1 MGDLL
6 ILVLDLKFVA
16 AQCIESPVPTL
27 ATMPPTILP
36 EPAHVDEPQQAGDYA
51 AVLSQVAANRQPL
64 IVRRNGADLAA
75 VVSLEHL
82 ELMREVLA
90 SQEAETLAAQL
101 DFPRLL
107 QTASPPAV
115 WLEGDEPKP
124 F

>member
-1 MGDLL
+1 MM
-6 ILVLDLKFVA
+6 
-16 AQCIESPVPTL
+16 T
-27 ATMPPTILP
+27 PTILP
-36 EPAHVDEPQQAGDYA
+36 EPGHVDEPQQAGDYA

-90 SQEAETLAAQL
+90 SQEAEKLAAEL
-101 DFPRLL
+101 DFTRLMH
-107 QTASPPAV
+107 TVSPPAA
-115 WLEGDEPKP
+115 WFEGDEPKP